1 MSKNKKYK
9 KIMAVTMCG
18 ALAAGMVLSVYADEA
33 AVKDENVYV
42 NLNGDGSV
50 ADVYVVNE
58 YMLDA
63 DTDIVDY
70 GEYSSVEN
78 LSSEEEIIKKG
89 DKVTVEADQGKFI
102 YQGSLENAVLPWIIS
117 ISYTLD
123 GKKVTA
129 EELAGADGKLEIHV
143 DIKENPDSDDTFFD
157 NYLMQ
162 ATVTLNT
169 D

>member
-89 DKVTVEADQGKFI
+89 E
-102 YQGSLENAVLPWIIS
+102 
-117 ISYTLD
+117 
-123 GKKVTA
+123 
-129 EELAGADGKLEIHV
+129 
-143 DIKENPDSDDTFFD
+143 
-157 NYLMQ
+157 
-162 ATVTLNT
+162 
-169 D
+169 

>member
-18 ALAAGMVLSVYADEA
+18 ALAAGMVLPVYADEA

-78 LSSEEEIIKKG
+78 LSSEKEIIKKG

-102 YQGSLENAVLPWIIS
+102 YQGSLENAVLPWISAFLIHWM
-117 ISYTLD
+117 
-123 GKKVTA
+123 GKK
-129 EELAGADGKLEIHV
+129 
-143 DIKENPDSDDTFFD
+143 
-157 NYLMQ
+157 
-162 ATVTLNT
+162 
-169 D
+169 

>member
-18 ALAAGMVLSVYADEA
+18 ALAAGMVLPVYADEA

-63 DTDIVDY
+63 TPI
-70 GEYSSVEN
+70 
-78 LSSEEEIIKKG
+78 L
-89 DKVTVEADQGKFI
+89 
-102 YQGSLENAVLPWIIS
+102 WIMES
-117 ISYTLD
+117 IL
-123 GKKVTA
+123 
-129 EELAGADGKLEIHV
+129 L
-143 DIKENPDSDDTFFD
+143 
-157 NYLMQ
+157 
-162 ATVTLNT
+162 
-169 D
+169 